1 MNKQVILGISLMI
14 FGGAMIM
21 ALATSPKDDKN
32 TQTHEITGEIARPV
46 VEPLTADIET
56 ETRLLEQ
63 KRKQREAQVARLE
76 EETKTLLIAQEQA
89 RNKAIKKQRE
99 EAVLTSVQTRP
110 ESIELAKKKEAQA
123 RQKQAEQRQAEKQK
137 QAQLAE
143 SQAEKQKQDDI
154 INAKKTGKYTVQ
166 AGDNLIRLAKEYGIS
181 VSVLAKANDL
191 SDDAT
196 LHKGKVLKIPTSAQ
210 IKALQADV
218 KAQEQKAAADARLRE
233 ARQNTSKSANKGTYA
248 VQVALAVNQE
258 KADELAKKFKA
269 QGYRVKT
276 TPDRRGVKVII
287 GPERSKEAA
296 DALRTKISHDKS
308 VGAMNAWVYEV
319 KE

>member
-76 EETKTLLIAQEQA
+76 EETKALLIAQEQA

-137 QAQLAE
+137 Q
-143 SQAEKQKQDDI
+143 DDI

-191 SDDAT
+191 SDNAT

>member
-76 EETKTLLIAQEQA
+76 EETKALLIAQEQA

-123 RQKQAEQRQAEKQK
+123 RQKQAEQR
-137 QAQLAE
+137 
-143 SQAEKQKQDDI
+143 QAEKQKQDDI